1 MRQSATCPAPRAPT
15 SWSSARGIARLAGQ
29 TARRLAPRL
38 LGIVTL
44 VFLFIHLIPGDPI
57 DVMLGESAAPTDK
70 AALRHA
76 LGLDRPLLEQYLRY
90 LGDLLR
96 GDLGESLA
104 FRAPVWDLVTSRYPA
119 TIELTIAATAIAVS
133 TGVSLG
139 IVAAAYPGTLLDR
152 GSVLLALIGVSVP
165 NFALG
170 PLLITSCSIGL
181 GWFPV
186 SGRGGVTHLVL
197 PALTLGL
204 SMAGILA
211 RMTRASLAEALH
223 ADYVRTATAKG
234 VPAWR
239 VLVVHALRNAV
250 LPILTIAGLQFGALL
265 AGAIVTETIFAWPG
279 IGRLTVQAITA
290 RDYPL
295 VLGCVLSIG
304 IGYMVINAA
313 TDLLYAMVDPRV
325 RNNDTA

>member
-1 MRQSATCPAPRAPT
+1 MRSLATGTAPWAPGPG
-15 SWSSARGIARLAGQ
+15 SRIARLAGR
-29 TARRLAPRL
+29 TARHLALRL
-38 LGIVTL
+38 LAIVTL

-57 DVMLGESAAPTDK
+57 DVMLGESAVPADK
-70 AALRHA
+70 EALRHA

-90 LGDLLR
+90 LGGLLR

-104 FRAPVWDLVTSRYPA
+104 FRMPVWDLVAARYPA

-139 IVAAAYPGTLLDR
+139 ILAAAYSGTLIDR
-152 GSVLLALIGVSVP
+152 GSVVLALVGVSVP

-170 PLLITSCSIGL
+170 PLLIATCSIGL
-181 GWFPV
+181 GWLPV
-186 SGRGGVTHLVL
+186 SGRGGVAHLVL

-223 ADYVRTATAKG
+223 ADYVRTAAAKG
-234 VPAWR
+234 VPGWR
-239 VLVVHALRNAV
+239 VLVVHALSNAL
-250 LPILTIAGLQFGALL
+250 LPILTVAGLQFGTLL

-295 VLGCVLSIG
+295 VLGCVLGIG

-313 TDLLYAMVDPRV
+313 TDLLYAMIDPRV
-325 RNNDTA
+325 RNDDAT